1 MIKIQSYTP
10 LLCSSIVSWV
20 SILILKPLIIA
31 GHLRNTSYPHG
42 FSTENPISKQKRDYI
57 YDYVYFANKEEMTVK
72 PDQVLSSF
80 AGTGITTVQKL
91 GRHE

>member
-10 LLCSSIVSWV
+10 LLCSSTVSWF

-31 GHLRNTSYPHG
+31 GHLRSTPYPNG
-42 FSTENPISKQKRDYI
+42 FSTENLISKQKRDYA
-57 YDYVYFANKEEMTVK
+57 YDYVYFLNKDEITVK
-72 PDQVLSSF
+72 PDQVLNSF